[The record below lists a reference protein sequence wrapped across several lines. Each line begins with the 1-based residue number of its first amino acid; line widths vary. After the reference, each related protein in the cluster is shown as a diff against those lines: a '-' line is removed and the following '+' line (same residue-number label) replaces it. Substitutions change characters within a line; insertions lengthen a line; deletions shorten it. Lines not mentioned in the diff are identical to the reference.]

1 MMEAAETS
9 YSDLKVKAMVL
20 LDDDDKVRRYLME
33 TTRILKALAH
43 SDVVYDHERRP
54 LELNYWRFVLCYNL
68 TRSMNRVTA
77 TKMFARFV
85 GGYCEGLEPA
95 TANILGMLF
104 EELAESIHNGE
115 SKDKQQQLLDNAVTY
130 LLRQ

>member
-1 MMEAAETS
+1 MMEATKTS
-9 YSDLKVKAMVL
+9 YNDLMIKATVL

-54 LELNYWRFVLCYNL
+54 LKLSYWRFVLCYNL
-68 TRSMNRVTA
+68 TRSMNRTTA